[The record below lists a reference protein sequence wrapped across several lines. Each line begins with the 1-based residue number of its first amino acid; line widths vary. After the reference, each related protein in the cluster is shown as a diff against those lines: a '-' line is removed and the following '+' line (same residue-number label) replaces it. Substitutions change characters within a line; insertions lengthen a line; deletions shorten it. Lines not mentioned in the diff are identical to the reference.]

1 MRLNQRARCQTIRF
15 SLNKLRWPPRTSS
28 LSLLKRW
35 MSCGKISGRRRT
47 LSFSKSLEM
56 LEAAL
61 TLYFHRYNASS

>member
-1 MRLNQRARCQTIRF
+1 VVPKQRRATAKGETNRVERLNGSLRQR
-15 SLNKLRWPPRTSS
+15 LVLV
-28 LSLLKRW
+28 
-35 MSCGKISGRRRT
+35 RRT